1 MAAQITSHA
10 TTAYCAT
17 QSLTDGLPFE
27 PRARGPFALS
37 GTDTALTSHTHPP
50 HSPSLPHTDLSSLET
65 GSSFHL
71 KQEDITDF
79 EYGGSVA
86 TRAGGLSK
94 GFLKKGEKLGEV
106 AEGEEDGDDEPAIE
120 EVLDEEAEA
129 VKLAEKA
136 AALER
141 KEAEEMRAAETRSK
155 VVAAKMAKLPKFTL
169 KILGGDWLDVQRKPR
184 HQKAFDVCVIGTTM
198 AFVMGSER
206 LNGLLKPRA
215 SILLETAKFM
225 VEVRKENRK
234 EYLNKLLGVASR
246 IGWEL
251 KDGTNAPDGCKD
263 ALVRYTYDEETWEG
277 LAELAKAKLEK
288 ERKGASTEAV
298 PSLTGEGEGEEGEG
312 DGEKKKKGDGSPVD
326 VSDINML
333 QITDGASAAQEEPVE
348 STYRQAKK
356 HELGTAVEVKLT
368 PGSEPAAVSTGGKDS
383 KLCAITGK
391 PAKYRDPISGLPYAD
406 LAAFKELRKLHPDP
420 KAAEKEKAKEEA
432 AKAAEEMKAKKEGTA
447 TAEEKSGE
455 GADGEEVK
463 EGEMETIVA
472 GGRRDIMVGEDF
484 RRRVNKIC

>member
-1 MAAQITSHA
+1 MRHT
-10 TTAYCAT
+10 
-17 QSLTDGLPFE
+17 SLTDGLPFE

-37 GTDTALTSHTHPP
+37 GTDTALTSHT
-50 HSPSLPHTDLSSLET
+50 PSTSLPFPHTDLSSLET

-94 GFLKKGEKLGEV
+94 GFLKKGEKSGEV

-251 KDGTNAPDGCKD
+251 KDGTKDAPDGCKD

-298 PSLTGEGEGEEGEG
+298 PSLTGEGEGEEGE

-326 VSDINML
+326 VSDISML